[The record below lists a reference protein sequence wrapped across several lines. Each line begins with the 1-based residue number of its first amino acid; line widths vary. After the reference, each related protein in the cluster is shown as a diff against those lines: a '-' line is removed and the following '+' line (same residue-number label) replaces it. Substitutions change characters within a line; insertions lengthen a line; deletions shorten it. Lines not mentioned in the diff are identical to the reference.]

1 MSPIVLRRL
10 DLECAGLGCGRAD
23 NPISIKSHE
32 VGAAHDGHQFRAE
45 CRDLQANSAVTGA
58 KDERCCGINA
68 PGGRIRMATS
78 DGQLV
83 VLGGWI

>member
-1 MSPIVLRRL
+1 MRRATRRAG
-10 DLECAGLGCGRAD
+10 DTMRGLGCGRAD

-32 VGAAHDGHQFRAE
+32 VGAAHDGHQSRAE
-45 CRDLQANSAVTGA
+45 CRDLQANSVVTGA
-58 KDERCCGINA
+58 KDGRCCGINA